1 MKQVSIIGIIFTI
14 GILIFLKIFLDSI
27 PRVNEPITNI
37 FVFVGFVFI
46 AIIYGMSRIKK
57 NNEHTLEK

>member
-14 GILIFLKIFLDSI
+14 VVLIFLKIFQDSI

-37 FVFVGFVFI
+37 FVFVGLVFI
-46 AIIYGMSRIKK
+46 AIIYGMSRVRKK
-57 NNEHTLEK
+57 